1 MAEAKKGLRI
11 IFSDDKI
18 AEKENISLTEEEV
31 EFELAKLADQ
41 YQMTM
46 DQIKSAIG
54 QNMTGFTQ
62 NLLMQKIEGFLFD
75 NNN

>member
-1 MAEAKKGLRI
+1 M
-11 IFSDDKI
+11 
-18 AEKENISLTEEEV
+18 

-54 QNMTGFTQ
+54 QNMNGFTQ
-62 NLLMQKIEGFLFD
+62 NLLMQKSKVFIR
-75 NNN
+75 